1 MFNFHSPILSWE
13 NNRNTLQHVAL
24 NGSRAWNSNLLRLS
38 GNLTHLAVNDA
49 GRCEGL
55 DLFLRHADALTSLTL
70 LDLLTLRF
78 LPEGPDGKDLLPKL
92 KDLKLQM
99 DYPTV
104 NQQID
109 LLKDSRT
116 LLSFTENHR
125 QLERFDFSLWPND
138 RERQRTFFTM
148 FDLRRR
154 TAINSSWFS
163 NVIRAIQQLDDV
175 RALGVSFPSM
185 PANDMEH
192 LVNELQSWTGPCIAI
207 FCAANS
213 STAGPKCINLFW
225 DS

>member
-1 MFNFHSPILSWE
+1 MIKLHLHRLNDQAADALQDITGLYEFRLVDANTSSASIGIQSSPEPDTLNTIFE
-13 NNRNTLQHVAL
+13 NNRNTLQHLAL

-104 NQQID
+104 NHQID

-116 LLSFTENHR
+116 LLSF
-125 QLERFDFSLWPND
+125 
-138 RERQRTFFTM
+138 
-148 FDLRRR
+148 
-154 TAINSSWFS
+154 A
-163 NVIRAIQQLDDV
+163 
-175 RALGVSFPSM
+175 
-185 PANDMEH
+185 
-192 LVNELQSWTGPCIAI
+192 
-207 FCAANS
+207 
-213 STAGPKCINLFW
+213 
-225 DS
+225 